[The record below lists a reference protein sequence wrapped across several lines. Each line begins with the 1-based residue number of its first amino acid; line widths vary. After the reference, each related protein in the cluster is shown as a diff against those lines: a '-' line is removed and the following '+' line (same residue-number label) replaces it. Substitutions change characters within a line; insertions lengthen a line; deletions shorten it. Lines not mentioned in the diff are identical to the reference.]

1 MRRLSTQDTLILTG
15 LTLGA
20 LVVGAVVGAIGW
32 CLFIAAIVW
41 GIIQHMELSR
51 LGAWSVRPI
60 TRPNQELDSWH
71 TASNPAYQYIKRERS
86 RSRSFLQRLRE
97 LSTLSAAIPDA
108 AILVGTLGEIQDFNP
123 AAKKL
128 LRLNNRD
135 RGLGLATVVR
145 QPQFVR
151 FLRVGKEDEQ
161 IEIRSP
167 FEAERT
173 LEARRFQVDGGR
185 IIVLVRDITELNRL
199 LTMRQDFV
207 ANVSHE
213 LRTPLTVIGGYL
225 ETMTDEDESDSDRL
239 ALTKR
244 LHSPV
249 RRMQSL
255 VEDLLLLSRLES
267 TPAPTDLIA
276 VRMRPLIERAL
287 REAQGLAD
295 ERFNLIH
302 DVQSSASITGVESEL
317 YSVCIN
323 LLTNALRYS
332 PDGGTITI
340 SLTDLPGGD
349 SPMVLLRVTDT
360 GIGIA
365 PEHLSR
371 LTERFYRVD
380 LAGSRTRGGTG
391 LGLAIVKHVL
401 RRHDSSL
408 QITSALGEGSSF
420 SCAFAAT
427 LDKTLSDTSQDS
439 NQATQNHIPENHLDQ
454 TVQKEN

>member
-1 MRRLSTQDTLILTG
+1 LRQLSTQDTLILAG
-15 LTLGA
+15 LALCALAVGA
-20 LVVGAVVGAIGW
+20 LVGAVGW
-32 CLFIAAIVW
+32 CLFIAAIIW
-41 GIIQHMELSR
+41 GIIQHRQLSK
-51 LGAWSVRPI
+51 LGAWSMRPI
-60 TRPNQELDSWH
+60 TRPRHELDSWH

-86 RSRSFLQRLRE
+86 RSRGFLQRLRE
-97 LSTLSAAIPDA
+97 LSKLSAAIPDA

-128 LRLNNRD
+128 LGLNNRD

-151 FLRVGKEDEQ
+151 FLHDGEEDEQ

-167 FEAERT
+167 FDAERT
-173 LEARRFQVDGGR
+173 LEARRFQFDGDR

-225 ETMTDEDESDSDRL
+225 ETITDESESDSDRL
-239 ALTKR
+239 SLTKR

-267 TPAPTDLIA
+267 TPGPSDLVA
-276 VRMRPLIERAL
+276 VPMRSLIERAL

-295 ERFNLIH
+295 ERFNLTH
-302 DVQSSASITGVESEL
+302 DIQSSACIAGVESEL

-332 PDGGTITI
+332 PDGGNIVI
-340 SLTDLPGGD
+340 SLTDLPGREI
-349 SPMVLLRVTDT
+349 PMVLLRVTDT

-380 LAGSRTRGGTG
+380 LASSRTRGGTG

-401 RRHDSSL
+401 RRHESSL
-408 QITSALGEGSSF
+408 QITSTLGEGSSF
-420 SCAFAAT
+420 SCEFVASAQEKA
-427 LDKTLSDTSQDS
+427 
-439 NQATQNHIPENHLDQ
+439 HL
-454 TVQKEN
+454 TNPKIQKEI

>member
-1 MRRLSTQDTLILTG
+1 MRQLSTQDTLILAA
-15 LTLGA
+15 LALGA
-20 LVVGAVVGAIGW
+20 LVIGALVGAVGW
-32 CLFIAAIVW
+32 CLFIAAVIW
-41 GIIQHMELSR
+41 GIIQHRQLAK
-51 LGAWSVRPI
+51 LAAWSVRPI
-60 TRPNQELDSWH
+60 TRPNHELDSWH
-71 TASNPAYQYIKRERS
+71 AASNPAYQYIKRERS

-151 FLRVGKEDEQ
+151 FLRDGEEDEQ

-173 LEARRFQVDGGR
+173 LEARRFQVDGDR

-213 LRTPLTVIGGYL
+213 LRTPLTVIAGYL
-225 ETMTDEDESDSDRL
+225 ETMTDEGEPDDDRL
-239 ALTKR
+239 ALTQR

-267 TPAPTDLIA
+267 TPAPTDLVA
-276 VRMRPLIERAL
+276 VPMRSLIERAL

-295 ERFNLIH
+295 ERFNLSH
-302 DVQSSASITGVESEL
+302 DIQSSACITGVESEL

-332 PDGGTITI
+332 PDGGNVVI
-340 SLTDLPGGD
+340 SLTDLPGRE

-380 LAGSRTRGGTG
+380 LAGSGTRGGTG

-401 RRHDSSL
+401 RRHESSL
-408 QITSALGEGSSF
+408 QITSTLGEGSSF
-420 SCAFAAT
+420 SCEFVASVQEKA
-427 LDKTLSDTSQDS
+427 
-439 NQATQNHIPENHLDQ
+439 HL
-454 TVQKEN
+454 TNPKIQKEI

>member
-1 MRRLSTQDTLILTG
+1 MRQLSTQDTLILSG

-20 LVVGAVVGAIGW
+20 LVLGTLLGAIGW
-32 CLFIAAIVW
+32 CLFGAAVIW
-41 GIIQHMELSR
+41 GIIQQAELKR
-51 LGAWSVRPI
+51 LTAWSVRPI
-60 TRPNQELDSWH
+60 TRPSNQLDSWH
-71 TASNPAYQYIKRERS
+71 AASNPAYQYIKRERS
-86 RSRSFLQRLRE
+86 RSQSFLQRLRE

-128 LRLNNRD
+128 LRLTNRD

-145 QPQFVR
+145 QPEFVR
-151 FLRVGKEDEQ
+151 FLRDGKEDEQ

-167 FEAERT
+167 FVAERT

-225 ETMTDEDESDSDRL
+225 ETMTDTDESDSTRL
-239 ALTKR
+239 ALTER
-244 LHSPV
+244 LHSPL

-267 TPAPTDLIA
+267 TPAPTDLVA
-276 VRMRPLIERAL
+276 VPMRALVERAL

-295 ERFNLIH
+295 ERFQLVS
-302 DVQSSASITGVESEL
+302 DVQSSACITGVESEL

-332 PDGGTITI
+332 PDGGAITI
-340 SLTDLPGGD
+340 SLTDLPD
-349 SPMVLLRVTDT
+349 RNSPAVLLSVTDN

-401 RRHDSSL
+401 RRHDTSL
-408 QITSALGEGSSF
+408 KIDSTLGEGSSF
-420 SCAFAAT
+420 SCEFAAT
-427 LDKTLSDTSQDS
+427 LPQSIHQMNGASERTTHAPS
-439 NQATQNHIPENHLDQ
+439 NQSSQIF
-454 TVQKEN
+454 QKEN

>member
-1 MRRLSTQDTLILTG
+1 MRLLSTQDTLILSG
-15 LTLGA
+15 LTAGALILGA
-20 LVVGAVVGAIGW
+20 LVGAIGW
-32 CLFIAAIVW
+32 CLFIAAAIW
-41 GIIQHMELSR
+41 GILQYLELSR
-51 LGAWSVRPI
+51 LSAWSVRPM
-60 TRPNQELDSWH
+60 TRPNNQLDAWH
-71 TASNPAYQYIKRERS
+71 TGSNSAYQYIKRERG
-86 RSRSFLQRLRE
+86 RSRGFLQRLRE

-108 AILVGTLGEIQDFNP
+108 AILVGTMGEIQDFNP
-123 AAKKL
+123 AAQKL

-151 FLRVGKEDEQ
+151 FLRDGKEDEQ

-225 ETMTDEDESDSDRL
+225 ETMADDGESDSDRL

-276 VRMRPLIERAL
+276 VPMRTLIERAL
-287 REAQGLAD
+287 REAKGLAD
-295 ERFNLIH
+295 ERFTLNS
-302 DVQSSASITGVESEL
+302 DVQSNACITGVESEL

-323 LLTNALRYS
+323 LVTNALRYS
-332 PDGGTITI
+332 PDGGSITI
-340 SLTDLPGGD
+340 SLTDLPERE
-349 SPMVLLRVTDT
+349 SPTVLLRVTDT

-408 QITSALGEGSSF
+408 KISSTLGEGSSF
-420 SCAFAAT
+420 SCEFAAT
-427 LDKTLSDTSQDS
+427 AQEKTHPNSNTAGSQTPTD
-439 NQATQNHIPENHLDQ
+439 QYQQNI
-454 TVQKEN
+454 QKEA

>member
-1 MRRLSTQDTLILTG
+1 MRKLSAQDTLLLAG
-15 LTLGA
+15 LALAGLLIGA
-20 LVVGAVVGAIGW
+20 LLGAIGW
-32 CLFIAAIVW
+32 ALFVAAVIW
-41 GIIQHMELSR
+41 AIIQQLELNR
-51 LGAWSVRPI
+51 LSAWSKRPI
-60 TRPNQELDSWH
+60 TRPTNRLDSWH
-71 TASNPAYQYIKRERS
+71 TASNPAYQYIKRERH
-86 RSRSFLQRLRE
+86 RAQGFLQRLRE

-108 AILVGTLGEIQDFNP
+108 AILVGTMGEIQEFNP
-123 AAKKL
+123 AAQKL
-128 LRLNNRD
+128 LSLTNRD

-145 QPQFVR
+145 QPDFVR
-151 FLRVGKEDEQ
+151 FLRDGTEDEQ

-167 FEAERT
+167 FEADRT
-173 LEARRFQVDGGR
+173 LEARRFNVDGGR

-225 ETMTDEDESDSDRL
+225 ETMADPEESDSIRL
-239 ALTKR
+239 ELTQR
-244 LHSPV
+244 LRSPLQ
-249 RRMQSL
+249 RMQSL
-255 VEDLLLLSRLES
+255 VDDLLLLSRLES
-267 TPAPTDLIA
+267 TPAPTDLVA
-276 VRMRPLIERAL
+276 VPMGALIERAL
-287 REAQGLAD
+287 REAKGLAD
-295 ERFNLIH
+295 ERFTLCCDI
-302 DVQSSASITGVESEL
+302 QSSASITGVESEL

-340 SLTDLPGGD
+340 SLTDIPERET
-349 SPMVLLRVTDT
+349 PAVLLKVTDT

-365 PEHLSR
+365 PEHLNR

-408 QITSALGEGSSF
+408 QIESTLGVGSAF
-420 SCAFAAT
+420 SCELAANAADQNTSDNGAADAGFAAT
-427 LDKTLSDTSQDS
+427 QT
-439 NQATQNHIPENHLDQ
+439 ENGFL
-454 TVQKEN
+454 EES